1 MQMKQLI
8 KEQSHICKQLQK
20 NIHRFSFATKSVL
33 GRRSRRKILEYL
45 VQAFMNNTQE
55 FDGEVLTNRCSLMG
69 NKKVQEEENCQIT
82 GQKRQ
87 KSHLCMGLKD
97 QEMIQSH
104 ISFNYNQLFDSF

>member
-1 MQMKQLI
+1 
-8 KEQSHICKQLQK
+8 
-20 NIHRFSFATKSVL
+20 
-33 GRRSRRKILEYL
+33 
-45 VQAFMNNTQE
+45 MNNTQE

-104 ISFNYNQLFDSF
+104 ISFNYNQLWFKDIPRTQAHTRKRPAGLWLQQ